1 MEVVWLYTPSP
12 HYNRENFV
20 GIKFFLLFME
30 YATLRGE
37 LKYMDENIFYLLHF
51 HYFISLEKLNTQKSE
66 VFLLRI
72 YSGNVNASVVTG

>member
-1 MEVVWLYTPSP
+1 
-12 HYNRENFV
+12 
-20 GIKFFLLFME
+20 ME

-51 HYFISLEKLNTQKSE
+51 HYFISLEKLNTHKSE